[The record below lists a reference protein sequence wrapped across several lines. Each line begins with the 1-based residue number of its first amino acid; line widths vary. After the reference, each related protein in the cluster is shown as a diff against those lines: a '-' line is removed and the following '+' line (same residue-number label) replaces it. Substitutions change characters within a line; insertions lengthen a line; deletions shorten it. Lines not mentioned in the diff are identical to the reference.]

1 MMPTTTDPVPEHR
14 NRFAYWIGRIFHPY
28 VVCIPTLFAVL
39 YDLTLRNA
47 VVWSMLVLIL
57 VLVPGISMI
66 VYLRR
71 QDRWVYQ
78 RQTRGPIYAVVWASV
93 LFCLIVLLV
102 LDAPDVLAACI
113 ATLCVWVPVQWLINY
128 FVTKISTHMAV
139 IGGCGTALW
148 WLGILDTPVL
158 QLAVI
163 GIALLTMWSRIET
176 KNHTLAQVML
186 GLLVG
191 SGSVL
196 VAFPLLLG

>member
-1 MMPTTTDPVPEHR
+1 MIPTTTDPVPEHT
-14 NRFAYWIGRIFHPY
+14 NRLAYWIGRIFHPY
-28 VVCIPTLFAVL
+28 IVCIPILFAVL
-39 YDLTLRNA
+39 SDLSWRDA
-47 VVWSMLVLIL
+47 VVWSGLVLML
-57 VLVPGISMI
+57 VLVPGITMI
-66 VYLRR
+66 LYLRT

-78 RQTRGPIYAVVWASV
+78 RQARGPIYAIVWLSV
-93 LFCLIVLLV
+93 LFCLLVLLI
-102 LDAPDVLAACI
+102 LDAPDVLSACI
-113 ATLCVWVPVQWLINY
+113 ATLCIWVPVQWLINQY
-128 FVTKISTHMAV
+128 VTKISTHMAV

-158 QLAVI
+158 QLAVV

-176 KNHTLAQVML
+176 KNHTPAQVVL